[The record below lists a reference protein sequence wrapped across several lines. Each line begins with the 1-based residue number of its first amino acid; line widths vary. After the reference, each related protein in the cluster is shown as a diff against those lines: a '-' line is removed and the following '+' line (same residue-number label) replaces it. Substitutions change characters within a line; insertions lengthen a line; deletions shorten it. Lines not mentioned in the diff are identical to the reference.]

1 MQFLKLSLVSV
12 LSLTLLACGDD
23 KKDSISDAQAE
34 ATAKAMVADVR
45 DVYTAANLDDITTG
59 GASFAEEL
67 NAAQMLGQDEASAM
81 YATFIQAVYTI
92 ADAMNPNIEK
102 DSDTEYS
109 ADGITVLIIGN
120 TYSVI
125 QEINGFVVNLNIS
138 GTYEELYEYSQSET
152 PTWSDEENTSG
163 SADIT
168 GFNGFVSSANY
179 KFSVTNGKLTSQFN
193 KTNSGSYTNDYTDGH
208 YTSEDISSGSESN
221 KFSVSAAVKFEQL
234 NDEKLSFSGNL
245 DIQADVN
252 DAYDQTANYESDLG
266 LINETV
272 NNNSTSNINNL
283 QLIFTGDLQDEMGSN
298 IVLSI
303 KLNIKDLQLAFL
315 NLSER
320 HYSYDSETDTSS
332 DITTET
338 SEEGAQ
344 ALSNNT
350 HADFEIKLELALAG
364 IDQNTTLLLSGN
376 TDAVDNGNIK
386 LVFGFAGK
394 TLTIAADSAK
404 QQATLSHSN
413 GAVLTFE
420 EDEDGVISGT
430 IKVQGKQAAT
440 ISTSSGVPVVRYISG
455 AFESLQ

>member
-59 GASFAEEL
+59 GESFAEEL

-125 QEINGFVVNLNIS
+125 QEINGFAVNLNIT

-152 PTWSDEENTSG
+152 PIWSDEENTSG
-163 SADIT
+163 SADIA
-168 GFNGFVSSANY
+168 GLNGFVSSANY
-179 KFSVTNGKLTSQFN
+179 IFSVTNGKLTSQFS
-193 KTNSGSYTNDYTDGH
+193 KTNSGSYTDDYTDGH

-252 DAYDQTANYESDLG
+252 DADDQTENYESDLG

-272 NNNSTSNINNL
+272 NINSTANINNL

-298 IVLSI
+298 IALSI
-303 KLNIKDLQLAFL
+303 KLNIKDLQLVFL

-332 DITTET
+332 DITTEI
-338 SEEGAQ
+338 SGENAQ
-344 ALSNNT
+344 ALSNNA
-350 HADFEIKLELALAG
+350 HADFEVKLELALAG
-364 IDQNTTLLLSGN
+364 IDKNTSLLLSGS

-413 GAVLTFE
+413 GAVLTVAE
-420 EDEDGVISGT
+420 NKDGEMIGI
-430 IKVQGKQAAT
+430 IKVKGKQAAT

-455 AFESLQ
+455 AFES